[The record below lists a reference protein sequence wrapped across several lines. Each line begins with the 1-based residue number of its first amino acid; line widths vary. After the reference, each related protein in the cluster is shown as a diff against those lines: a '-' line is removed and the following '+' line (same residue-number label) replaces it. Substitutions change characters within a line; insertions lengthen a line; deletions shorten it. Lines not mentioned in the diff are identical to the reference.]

1 MTTRKS
7 VRLLAVMMALVLVLS
22 ALPIFAA
29 SPYDG
34 LEIANFENA
43 SGYGLN
49 VSGRSITVF
58 APYSQAASIN
68 LGAVITAQAKPT
80 VTTGGKTYSVKIDAN
95 GFDSARTVNI
105 GAAASVSINYT
116 LTDLSSSQKQT
127 GSTAYSVYVVKS
139 SSFSSVTAELTLT
152 SGVVPSATVY
162 ANQFGSDKAS
172 GESCAYIE
180 LSSGTIPAYMS
191 VSAATSDYVV
201 GSGAKARALTFSLNT
216 AAISVLECNK
226 PVSFAAKAYDEAG
239 KLIGEGTLIVNV
251 VSTAA
256 PIEVSVGAGQVSS
269 LAPRDYLTNAQISAT
284 SIVFTSLPTAAQG
297 TITVN
302 GASVRTGTKYNAAN
316 ISFTPGNSYRGTVE
330 VGYRAYDASGYY
342 YSNTITYKVESYSGV
357 VIKKTAMVAGTLQ
370 LPRPASV
377 TAEEIR
383 SACTSSDLFTLEYVQ
398 FTSVPTSGINV
409 YIGTTAISSGQI
421 WSDFTKSV
429 SLSPTEAGKYTLA
442 FSATGGGH
450 TYTGTIELNATSGVF
465 EDIYLYAGAANTRT
479 ELKDTAQTVIDM
491 AKEAMGTD
499 SLGIIQLSLLPYSI
513 QGTLSSVYGTFYENA
528 ASTEPASSYEG
539 YTEESFKALSYCP
552 TEEIGT
558 ADLTYTIYDKTG
570 LFFVTGR
577 ICVSNKE
584 YSTISYTTTMNN
596 AVSFAK
602 EDFDKAA
609 AEALGVGYTLASVRF
624 TSVKNTNGSI
634 FYGSYTNPAL
644 TTNDYTRTQIDSLGF
659 KPANGFVGS
668 SGAFYF
674 TAKATYMT
682 GSEAE
687 FTGSVTVTVGEQVD
701 VFMQLA
707 AGKTQA
713 FSESDFAAFLA
724 PYSKGEAQLITFD
737 ALPSSGTLYEKY
749 APASA
754 MGEPAQAGKQY
765 YFSTL
770 KNLTG
775 SEAVIKD
782 LTFAAA
788 ANAENTTV
796 KLPFTIYG
804 SDNTTRSGVMQ
815 IRITKGEAA
824 VMSGSA
830 YCTGAL
836 MSADSISKICTTA
849 IGGTLS
855 YVTFT
860 LPGSDE
866 GRLFYNY
873 KSATSYESK
882 VTSADKFYA
891 SGSGALL
898 SKVAFIPVAG
908 FSGVCTIKYTAYD
921 TNGNWFV
928 GTVRINVI
936 AKTASSVFSDVSG
949 NYKWAADSIDF
960 LYSNGVTTGVT
971 ATEYKPSNNIKRG
984 DFVLMLYRAFDLSRY
999 DSYAASTANFTD
1011 VKSSDYYA
1019 NAIRVARYLE
1029 IAKGDGKTFS
1039 PESTITREEAMALI
1053 YRTLEKVNWTLT
1065 REVDTAYSSFKDTAS
1080 VSSYA
1085 VSCMQYFVK
1094 TGVVV
1099 GSGSKLN
1106 PKAAISR
1113 AEMAVT
1119 LHRVLTY

>member
-7 VRLLAVMMALVLVLS
+7 VRLMAALLALVLVIG
-22 ALPIFAA
+22 ALPVFAA

-34 LEIANFENA
+34 LEIANFESA
-43 SGYGLN
+43 SGYSLN
-49 VSGRSITVF
+49 VTGRSITVF
-58 APYSQAASIN
+58 VPYSQAASIN
-68 LGAVITAQAKPT
+68 LSAVISAQAKPT
-80 VTTGGKTYSVKIDAN
+80 VAMGGKTYSVKINSN
-95 GFDSARTVNI
+95 GFESSRTVNV
-105 GAAASVSINYT
+105 GAAAAVSVGYT
-116 LTDLSSSQKQT
+116 LTDLSNSAKQT
-127 GSTAYSVYVVKS
+127 GTTTYSVYVVKS
-139 SSFSSVTAELTLT
+139 SSFSSVTAEMTLS
-152 SGVVPSATVY
+152 SGVVPSTTVY
-162 ANQFGSDKAS
+162 ANQFGTDRATNQN
-172 GESCAYIE
+172 CAYIE
-180 LSSGTIPAYMS
+180 LSSGTVPAYMS
-191 VSAATSDYVV
+191 ITAASSAYVV
-201 GSGAKARALTFSLNT
+201 GSAVKARALTFSLNT
-216 AAISVLECNK
+216 TAISALECNK
-226 PVSFAAKAYDEAG
+226 PVSFAAKAYDESG
-239 KLIGEGTLIVNV
+239 KLIGEGVLLVNV
-251 VSTAA
+251 VSNAE
-256 PIEVSVGAGQVSS
+256 PIELSVGAGQISTVQP
-269 LAPRDYLTNAQISAT
+269 AEYLTNRQIAAT
-284 SIVFTSLPTAAQG
+284 EVMFTSLPTAAQG

-302 GASVRTGTKYNAAN
+302 GAAVRAGAKYPAGALTFKPGAN
-316 ISFTPGNSYRGTVE
+316 YRGTVN
-330 VGYRAYDASGYY
+330 VGYRAYDNSGYY
-342 YSNTITYKVESYSGV
+342 FANTITYKVESYSGV
-357 VIKKTAMVAGTLQ
+357 VIKKSAMVAGTLQ
-370 LPRPASV
+370 LPRPATV

-383 SACTSSDLFTLEYVQ
+383 SACTSSSLFALEYVQ
-398 FTSVPTSGINV
+398 FTSVPSSGLNV
-409 YIGTTAISSGQI
+409 YIGTTAIGNGQI
-421 WSDFTKSV
+421 WSDFNKSV
-429 SLSPTEAGKYTLA
+429 SLAPTEAGKYTIG
-442 FSATGGGH
+442 FTATGSGH

-465 EDIYLYAGAANTRT
+465 EDIYVYAGAANTRT

-491 AKEAMGTD
+491 AKEAMGVE
-499 SLGIIQLSLLPYSI
+499 SVGIIQLSLLPYSI
-513 QGTLSSVYGTFYENA
+513 QGTLSSVYGTFYEN
-528 ASTEPASSYEG
+528 STSTVPASSYTG
-539 YTEESFKALSYCP
+539 YNEESFKALSYCP

-558 ADLTYTIYDKTG
+558 ADLTYTIYDNTG

-584 YSTISYTTTMNN
+584 HTSISYTTTMNN
-596 AVSFAK
+596 AVNFAK

-609 AEALGVGYTLASVRF
+609 AEALGVGYTLTGIRF
-624 TSVKNTNGSI
+624 TGIKNENGNI

-644 TTNDYTRTQIDSLGF
+644 TTADYSRSQIDSLGF
-659 KPANGFVGS
+659 KPANGFVGEA
-668 SGAFYF
+668 GVFYF

-687 FTGSVTVTVGEQVD
+687 FNGSVSVTVGEQVD
-701 VFMQLA
+701 VFMQVA
-707 AGKTQA
+707 AGKA
-713 FSESDFAAFLA
+713 IALSESDFAAFLA

-737 ALPSSGTLYEKY
+737 ALPSSGVLYEKY

-754 MGEPAQAGKQY
+754 TGIPAAANKQY

-775 SEAVIKD
+775 SEPVIKD

-796 KLPFTIYG
+796 KLPFTIYS
-804 SDNTTRSGVMQ
+804 SDNTTRSGVIQ

-824 VMSGSA
+824 AMSGSA

-836 MSADSISKICTTA
+836 MSAESIAKICTAAT
-849 IGGTLS
+849 GGTLS

-860 LPGSDE
+860 LPSANE

-891 SGSGALL
+891 TGSGALL

-908 FSGVCTIKYTAYD
+908 FSGVCSVKYTAFD

-936 AKTASSVFSDVSG
+936 SKTASSVFSDVSG
-949 NYKWAADSIDF
+949 SYKWAADSIDF

-971 ATEYKPSNNIKRG
+971 ATNYQPKNNIKRG

-999 DSYAASTANFTD
+999 DAYAASTANFTD
-1011 VKSSDYYA
+1011 VKSTDYYA

-1029 IAKGDGKTFS
+1029 IAKGNGKTFS

-1053 YRTLEKVNWTLT
+1053 YRTLEKVDWTLS
-1065 REVDTAYSSFKDTAS
+1065 RESDTAYSSFKDTAS

-1099 GSGSKLN
+1099 GSGGKLN